1 MSFACKRHFFFVY
14 LQPVCRAHVYMCVEA
29 PAKRYGMRQDES
41 NIIIYNTIDG
51 KASVVLYARDGSV
64 WMNQN
69 QLAELFDTSVPN
81 VCMHIANILKEGELQ
96 RDSVIKNYL
105 TTATDGKK
113 YEVTFYSL
121 EMIMA
126 IGFRVRSKRGTQF
139 RIWANQHLTEYLVK
153 GFTMDDERLKNP
165 NGRPDYFDELLERIR
180 EIRAS
185 EKRFYQKVRDLL
197 ALSSDYDKT
206 DKATQMF
213 FAETQN
219 KLLYAVT
226 GQTAA
231 EIIVGRADASK
242 PNMAL
247 TSWQGSI
254 VRKGDIYT
262 AKNYLQKDEID
273 VLNRLTTMFLDSAE
287 LRVKERKDLT
297 LRYWRDT
304 VDSLLNFQGKVVLQG
319 AGSISNKQMEAHV
332 AAVYEVFDARRK
344 AIAAVEADEVDQELF
359 ALENGAASDETDA
372 ELTSLEDAVQKRNK
386 K

>member
-1 MSFACKRHFFFVY
+1 M
-14 LQPVCRAHVYMCVEA
+14 ENN
-29 PAKRYGMRQDES
+29 ES

-51 KASVVLYARDGSV
+51 RASVVLYARDGSV

-69 QLAELFDTSVPN
+69 QLAELFDTSKQGIGQ
-81 VCMHIANILKEGELQ
+81 HIANILNERELYAN
-96 RDSVIKNYL
+96 SVVKKFF
-105 TTATDGKK
+105 TTANDGKK

-165 NGRPDYFDELLERIR
+165 DGRPDYFDELLERIR

-219 KLLYAVT
+219 KLLY
-226 GQTAA
+226 
-231 EIIVGRADASK
+231 
-242 PNMAL
+242 
-247 TSWQGSI
+247 
-254 VRKGDIYT
+254 
-262 AKNYLQKDEID
+262 
-273 VLNRLTTMFLDSAE
+273 
-287 LRVKERKDLT
+287 
-297 LRYWRDT
+297 
-304 VDSLLNFQGKVVLQG
+304 LL
-319 AGSISNKQMEAHV
+319 S
-332 AAVYEVFDARRK
+332 
-344 AIAAVEADEVDQELF
+344 
-359 ALENGAASDETDA
+359 
-372 ELTSLEDAVQKRNK
+372 
-386 K
+386 

>member
-1 MSFACKRHFFFVY
+1 MCMYICMCTK
-14 LQPVCRAHVYMCVEA
+14 AH
-29 PAKRYGMRQDES
+29 AKRYGMRQDES

-126 IGFRVRSKRGTQF
+126 IGFRVR
-139 RIWANQHLTEYLVK
+139 
-153 GFTMDDERLKNP
+153 
-165 NGRPDYFDELLERIR
+165 
-180 EIRAS
+180 
-185 EKRFYQKVRDLL
+185 
-197 ALSSDYDKT
+197 
-206 DKATQMF
+206 
-213 FAETQN
+213 
-219 KLLYAVT
+219 
-226 GQTAA
+226 
-231 EIIVGRADASK
+231 
-242 PNMAL
+242 
-247 TSWQGSI
+247 
-254 VRKGDIYT
+254 
-262 AKNYLQKDEID
+262 
-273 VLNRLTTMFLDSAE
+273 
-287 LRVKERKDLT
+287 
-297 LRYWRDT
+297 
-304 VDSLLNFQGKVVLQG
+304 
-319 AGSISNKQMEAHV
+319 
-332 AAVYEVFDARRK
+332 RK